1 MRFFSLMR
9 FKSSAT
15 LVGTTDVARVPGV
28 PFASVL
34 VRLSLIFS
42 RSAATL
48 AGKAEDG
55 LSFVAVSFSLPP

>member
-15 LVGTTDVARVPGV
+15 FVGTADVARVLGA
-28 PFASVL
+28 PFSSVHL
-34 VRLSLIFS
+34 VRL
-42 RSAATL
+42 AAL

-55 LSFVAVSFSLPP
+55 RSFVAVSFSLPP